1 MAAPGLATPSLA
13 ILGNPAASYVH
24 RDKFVEPREA
34 IALPTAILKWYD
46 LAPSETPV
54 EPDVRALARRFLERE
69 GDVGRLDLGSD
80 LGFAIL
86 HRCGAEFHFLLVC
99 TWRNENELWESVFA
113 KDDASAHDFR
123 TYPFK
128 TTHRGTYC
136 VWELGAVWHEQ
147 QAWRRYL
154 LSGRDEAAKRIY
166 LADQYRGAV

>member
-1 MAAPGLATPSLA
+1 MAAPSLAT
-13 ILGNPAASYVH
+13 LGNPDANYVH
-24 RDKFVEPREA
+24 GDKLVEPQEG

-46 LAPSETPV
+46 LAARVTPV
-54 EPDVRALARRFLERE
+54 EAPVRDLARRFLERE
-69 GDVGRLDLGSD
+69 TDAGRLDLGSD

-86 HRCGAEFHFLLVC
+86 HRCGAEFYFLLIC

-113 KDDASAHDFR
+113 KDNAAAQDFR
-123 TYPFK
+123 TYPYK

-154 LSGRDEAAKRIY
+154 LSPRDEAAKRVY
-166 LADQYRGAV
+166 LADHCRGAV

>member
-1 MAAPGLATPSLA
+1 MAAPTLAT
-13 ILGNPAASYVH
+13 LGNPAPSYVH
-24 RDKFVEPREA
+24 GDKFVEPGEP

-46 LAPSETPV
+46 LAARQTPV
-54 EPDVRALARRFLERE
+54 EAEVRDLARRFLERD
-69 GDVGRLDLGSD
+69 GDSGRLDLGSD

-86 HRCGAEFHFLLVC
+86 HRCGAEFYFLLIC

-113 KDDASAHDFR
+113 KDNAAAQDFR
-123 TYPFK
+123 IYPFK

-154 LSGRDEAAKRIY
+154 LSQRDEAAKRIY
-166 LADQYRGAV
+166 LADTYRGPV

>member
-1 MAAPGLATPSLA
+1 MAALTE
-13 ILGNPAASYVH
+13 LGNPAASYVH
-24 RDKFVEPREA
+24 RDKFVEPGEA

-46 LAPSETPV
+46 LARSETPA
-54 EPDVRALARRFLERE
+54 EAEVRDLARRFLERE
-69 GDVGRLDLGSD
+69 CGAGRLDLGSD

-86 HRCGAEFHFLLVC
+86 HRCGAQFYFLLVC

-113 KDDASAHDFR
+113 KDNATAPDFG
-123 TYPFK
+123 TYPYK

-154 LSGRDEAAKRIY
+154 MSRRDEAAKRIY
-166 LADQYRGAV
+166 LVDQFRGSV